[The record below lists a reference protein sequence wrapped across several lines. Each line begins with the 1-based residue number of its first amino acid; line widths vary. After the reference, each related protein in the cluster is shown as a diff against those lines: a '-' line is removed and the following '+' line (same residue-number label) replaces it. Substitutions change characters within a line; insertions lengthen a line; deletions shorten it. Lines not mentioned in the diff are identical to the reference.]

1 MVDIPKFHEF
11 CTPILEVLKDKGE
24 ISANEAVEIVVK
36 KVGLTNEQLEVV
48 QESNGRPVAKNRIH
62 WACSYLKQAG
72 GITRPKRGYINIGL
86 NCDYFLGLGRPVTLS
101 DLKATSEWKER
112 EEFKAQRAIHNSKDS
127 DLSLLSDETPE
138 DLIDK
143 GIKRL
148 KSQLIDDLLEQV
160 KGISPAAFEGLVLQ
174 VLAKMG
180 YGGGD
185 AKQIQGVPRGPDG
198 GIDGKINEDKLGLDQ
213 IYIQAKRYS
222 ENSVGR
228 PTIQSFVGAMSGGG
242 CKKGVFVTSSTF
254 TSDAKS
260 FSAGLT
266 DVRLVLID
274 GVRLAKL
281 MIEHCVGVQ
290 VKETIQ
296 VAKID
301 QDFFIGED

>member
-11 CTPILEVLKDKGE
+11 FTPILEVIKDKGE
-24 ISANEAVEIVVK
+24 ISAHEAVEIVVK
-36 KVGLTNEQLEVV
+36 KKDLNDEQLAIV
-48 QESNGRPVAKNRIH
+48 QESNGRPLAKNRIH
-62 WACSYLKQAG
+62 WAFSYLKQAG
-72 GITRPKRGYINIGL
+72 GITRPKRGYINIGP
-86 NCDYFLGLGRPVTLS
+86 NCVSFFRLGRPVTLN
-101 DLKATSEWKER
+101 DLRATSEWKER
-112 EEFKAQRAIHNSKDS
+112 EELKAQRAISNSKDS
-127 DLSLLSDETPE
+127 DLSLLTDETPE
-138 DLIDK
+138 DLIAK
-143 GIKRL
+143 GIKSLRF
-148 KSQLIDDLLEQV
+148 QLIADLLEQV

-254 TSDAKS
+254 TSEAKS
-260 FSAGLT
+260 FADGLT

-290 VKETIQ
+290 IKETIQ

>member
-1 MVDIPKFHEF
+1 MIDIPKWHEF
-11 CTPILEVLKDKGE
+11 MKPLLEVLKENGE
-24 ISANEAVEIVVK
+24 MSRQEAVEAVVQ
-36 KVGLTNEQLEVV
+36 KVGLTPEQLAEVQV
-48 QESNGRPVAKNRIH
+48 SDSKSKARARVG
-62 WACSYLKQAG
+62 WASSYLRVAG
-72 GITRPKRGYINIGL
+72 ALSGPRRGYFALGPNAETLL
-86 NCDYFLGLGRPVTLS
+86 NLGRPIKRA
-101 DLKATSEWKER
+101 DLTGFKEWMEH
-112 EEFKAQRAIHNSKDS
+112 EANKAQQSIANSES
-127 DLSLLSDETPE
+127 EETNDLDDDTPE
-138 DLIDK
+138 DLIDR

-148 KSQLIDDLLEQV
+148 RTQLISDLLEQV
-160 KGISPAAFEGLVLQ
+160 KGITPAAFEGLVLQ

-185 AKQIQGVPRGPDG
+185 IKQIQGVPRGPDG

-254 TSDAKS
+254 TAEAKS
-260 FSAGLT
+260 FAAGLT

-290 VKETIQ
+290 VKETIR

-301 QDFFIGED
+301 QDFFSGED

>member
-11 CTPILEVLKDKGE
+11 FTPILEVVKDKGE
-24 ISANEAVEIVVK
+24 ISAHEAVEIVVK
-36 KVGLTNEQLEVV
+36 RKGLNDEQLALV
-48 QESNGRPVAKNRIH
+48 QESNGRPLAKNRIH

-72 GITRPKRGYINIGL
+72 GITRPKRGYINIGP
-86 NCDYFLGLGRPVTLS
+86 NCDSFLGLGRPVTLN
-101 DLKATSEWKER
+101 DLRATSEWKEK
-112 EEFKAQRAIHNSKDS
+112 EELKAQRAISNSKDS

-143 GIKRL
+143 GIKSLR
-148 KSQLIDDLLEQV
+148 SQLIADLLEQV

-180 YGGGD
+180 YGGGN

-242 CKKGVFVTSSTF
+242 CKKGVFVTSSIF
-254 TSDAKS
+254 TSEAKE
-260 FSAGLT
+260 FANDLK

-301 QDFFIGED
+301 QDFFSGED

>member
-1 MVDIPKFHEF
+1 MIDIPKFHEF
-11 CTPILEVLKDKGE
+11 FTPVLEVINDKGE
-24 ISANEAVEIVVK
+24 ISAHEAVEIVVK
-36 KVGLTNEQLEVV
+36 KMDLNDEQLAIV
-48 QESNGRPVAKNRIH
+48 QESNGRPLAKNRIH
-62 WACSYLKQAG
+62 WAFSYLKQAG
-72 GITRPKRGYINIGL
+72 GITRPKRGYINIGP
-86 NCDYFLGLGRPVTLS
+86 NCVSFLGLGRPVTLN
-101 DLKATSEWKER
+101 DLRATSEWKER
-112 EEFKAQRAIHNSKDS
+112 EELKAQRAISNSKDS
-127 DLSLLSDETPE
+127 DLSLLTDETPE

-143 GIKRL
+143 GIKSLRF
-148 KSQLIDDLLEQV
+148 QLIADLLEQV

-254 TSDAKS
+254 TSEAKS
-260 FSAGLT
+260 FAAGLT

-301 QDFFIGED
+301 QDFFSGEE

>member
-11 CTPILEVLKDKGE
+11 FTPILEVIKDKGE
-24 ISANEAVEIVVK
+24 ISAHEAVEIVVK
-36 KVGLTNEQLEVV
+36 KKDLNDEQLAIV
-48 QESNGRPVAKNRIH
+48 QESNGRPLAKNRIH
-62 WACSYLKQAG
+62 WAFSYLKQAG
-72 GITRPKRGYINIGL
+72 GITRPKRGYINIGP
-86 NCDYFLGLGRPVTLS
+86 NCDSFLGLGRPVTLN
-101 DLKATSEWKER
+101 DLRATSEWKER
-112 EEFKAQRAIHNSKDS
+112 EELKAQRAISNSKDS

-143 GIKRL
+143 GIKSLR
-148 KSQLIDDLLEQV
+148 SQLIADLLEQV

-242 CKKGVFVTSSTF
+242 CKKGVFVKSSTF
-254 TSDAKS
+254 TSEAKS
-260 FSAGLT
+260 FAAGLT

-296 VAKID
+296 VAKTD
-301 QDFFIGED
+301 QDFFSGED